1 MSGPDSELIAAAR
14 ALVGEMKLGKG
25 ASAGSVGAAIRTMQ
39 GDVFTGICIDLECG
53 LGFCAEVS
61 AITQMLAHRQSQI
74 DTVVAVTR
82 DKILPPCGRC
92 RETMAQIDPRNL
104 DCKVIIGEGQTVPLR
119 ELLPHPWLSLR
130 ENSKSGD

>member
-1 MSGPDSELIAAAR
+1 MRDPDSELIAAAR
-14 ALVGEMKLGKG
+14 AMVGEMKLGKG
-25 ASAGSVGAAIRTMQ
+25 ASAGSVGAAIRTVQ

-104 DCKVIIGEGQTVPLR
+104 DCKVVIGEGQTVSLR
-119 ELLPHPWLSLR
+119 ELLPHHWLSLR
-130 ENSKSGD
+130 ENGKSGD